1 MRAMSRIKYVLR
13 DGWRLVWRHFGMSLL
28 TIFTAMS
35 VFFVVGATML
45 FIINIQNI
53 VRVMEGQLS
62 IQAYIKPDADLN
74 VAAQKAK
81 AIANVSEVKIITKE
95 TALER
100 LRARLGNQTNAV
112 TLLGE
117 NPLPPSIEVKVG
129 HAADVSDTARMLI
142 ALPEVEDI
150 VYAGQVVEKLSRVV
164 DFVQRFSIVMLIMA
178 MVASGVVLFNTIRI
192 SVYSRAEEIAVM
204 LKVGATST
212 YVAFPF
218 VIQGFILGLFGA
230 ASASA
235 ILAYSY
241 FRAVT
246 CLKDMLPFLN
256 FIEST
261 YYLVKLSLV
270 LILCGTVLSLFASLI
285 AVEKFIRKASRPL

>member
-1 MRAMSRIKYVLR
+1 MSRIKYVLR